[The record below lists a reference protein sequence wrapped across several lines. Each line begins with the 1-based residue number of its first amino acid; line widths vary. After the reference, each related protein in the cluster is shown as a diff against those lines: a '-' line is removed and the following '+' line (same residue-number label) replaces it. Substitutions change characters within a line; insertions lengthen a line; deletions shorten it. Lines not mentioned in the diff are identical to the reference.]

1 MCGGILTE
9 SVLYACLRLCTGAS
23 PVEGSIWGQEV
34 EYSNP
39 SCLLPLSICIP
50 LEPTWFVTG
59 IKDARKNC
67 MLDPQE
73 TPYWKGVKQSY
84 CLLKSFSGN
93 LGHLLTPTNRSFETR
108 TPLKVILYNLLWFIW
123 TLNWSM
129 NQPQTW
135 YDLMQGRLFWSKH
148 LAAAE
153 IRKWVS
159 KYSLDQARDSSD
171 KSCRSGRSDASAQH
185 TWALLLCTTGSGL
198 CYYVLQETWPASVG
212 KYLSE
217 RCNTVHYMWWL
228 FYAHYVCALHARGKK

>member
-1 MCGGILTE
+1 
-9 SVLYACLRLCTGAS
+9 
-23 PVEGSIWGQEV
+23 
-34 EYSNP
+34 
-39 SCLLPLSICIP
+39 
-50 LEPTWFVTG
+50 
-59 IKDARKNC
+59 
-67 MLDPQE
+67 
-73 TPYWKGVKQSY
+73 
-84 CLLKSFSGN
+84 
-93 LGHLLTPTNRSFETR
+93 
-108 TPLKVILYNLLWFIW
+108 
-123 TLNWSM
+123 M

-135 YDLMQGRLFWSKH
+135 YDLMQARLFWSKH

-228 FYAHYVCALHARGKK
+228 FYAHYVCALHARGKKKWRKTLVNQLITREENATHTGSFAELHYVQRTW